1 MDEIAA
7 VRSQQQQHS
16 KSQITED
23 YIDLVYVY

>member
-7 VRSQQQQHS
+7 VRSQHQQS

-23 YIDLVYVY
+23 YIDLACVY

>member
-7 VRSQQQQHS
+7 VRSQQQHS

-23 YIDLVYVY
+23 YIDLAYIY